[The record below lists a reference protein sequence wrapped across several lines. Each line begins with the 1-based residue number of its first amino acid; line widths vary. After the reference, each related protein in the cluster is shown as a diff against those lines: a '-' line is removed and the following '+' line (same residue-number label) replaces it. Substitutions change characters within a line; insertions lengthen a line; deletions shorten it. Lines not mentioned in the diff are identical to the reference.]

1 MNLTRSQR
9 LAYGT
14 IAALAAVL
22 LLVLLYLQLGGR
34 VRTSPADTKPVSVG
48 GLSAAV
54 AAKPFDIQILSDE
67 RYRRLDRSLL
77 GARRVPVP
85 VPAVRGKP
93 NLF

>member
-14 IAALAAVL
+14 VAALAAVL
-22 LLVLLYLQLGGR
+22 LLVLLYLQVGGR
-34 VRTSPADTKPVSVG
+34 VRTSPTATKPVSVG
-48 GLSAAV
+48 GLSAEV
-54 AAKPFDIQILSDE
+54 AAKPFDLQILSDE

-77 GARRVPVP
+77 DARRVPVP

>member
-1 MNLTRSQR
+1 MNLSRSQR

-14 IAALAAVL
+14 VAALAAVL
-22 LLVLLYLQLGGR
+22 LLILVYLQVGGR
-34 VRTSPADTKPVSVG
+34 ERTGPAPTKPVSVE
-48 GLSAAV
+48 GLSSAV
-54 AAKPFDIQILSDE
+54 AAKPFDVQILSDE

-77 GARRVPVP
+77 DARRVPVP